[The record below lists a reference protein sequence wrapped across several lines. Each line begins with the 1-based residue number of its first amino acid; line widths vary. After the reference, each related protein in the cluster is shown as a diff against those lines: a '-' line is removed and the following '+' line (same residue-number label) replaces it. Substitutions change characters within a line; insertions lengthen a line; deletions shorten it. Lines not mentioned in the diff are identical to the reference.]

1 MAKRKQPYRYGVPAK
16 YLEGL
21 SDAAAKK
28 RAAEIKRT
36 AKAYKLGKKVNIK
49 KVQKKQSSLQK
60 NLKPSKVFN
69 KNISILKVS

>member
-1 MAKRKQPYRYGVPAK
+1 MAKKTQPYRYGVPAK

-49 KVQKKQSSLQK
+49 KVQKSR
-60 NLKPSKVFN
+60 
-69 KNISILKVS
+69 VSDKKKRK

>member
-49 KVQKKQSSLQK
+49 KVQKTR
-60 NLKPSKVFN
+60 
-69 KNISILKVS
+69 VSDKKKRK

>member
-49 KVQKKQSSLQK
+49 KVDME
-60 NLKPSKVFN
+60 
-69 KNISILKVS
+69 I

>member
-1 MAKRKQPYRYGVPAK
+1 MSKRTQPYRYGVPAK
-16 YLEGL
+16 CLEGL

-49 KVQKKQSSLQK
+49 KVQKSR
-60 NLKPSKVFN
+60 
-69 KNISILKVS
+69 VSDKKKRK

>member
-1 MAKRKQPYRYGVPAK
+1 VAKRKQPYRYGVPAK

-49 KVQKKQSSLQK
+49 KVQKSR
-60 NLKPSKVFN
+60 
-69 KNISILKVS
+69 VSDKKKRK

>member
-1 MAKRKQPYRYGVPAK
+1 MAKRKQPYRFGVPAK

-36 AKAYKLGKKVNIK
+36 AKAYKLGKKINIK
-49 KVQKKQSSLQK
+49 KVQKSRVADKK
-60 NLKPSKVFN
+60 KK
-69 KNISILKVS
+69 K

>member
-1 MAKRKQPYRYGVPAK
+1 MAKRKQPYRFGVPAK

-36 AKAYKLGKKVNIK
+36 AKAYKSGKKVNIK
-49 KVQKKQSSLQK
+49 KVQKSR
-60 NLKPSKVFN
+60 
-69 KNISILKVS
+69 VSDKKKRK

>member
-21 SDAAAKK
+21 SDAAANK

-36 AKAYKLGKKVNIK
+36 SKAYKLGKKVNIK
-49 KVQKKQSSLQK
+49 KVQKSR
-60 NLKPSKVFN
+60 
-69 KNISILKVS
+69 VSDKKKRK

>member
-1 MAKRKQPYRYGVPAK
+1 MAKRKQPYRFGVPAK

-49 KVQKKQSSLQK
+49 KVQKSRVS
-60 NLKPSKVFN
+60 N
-69 KNISILKVS
+69 KKKKK

>member
-1 MAKRKQPYRYGVPAK
+1 VAKRKQPYRFGVPAK

-49 KVQKKQSSLQK
+49 KVQKSR
-60 NLKPSKVFN
+60 
-69 KNISILKVS
+69 VSDKKKRK